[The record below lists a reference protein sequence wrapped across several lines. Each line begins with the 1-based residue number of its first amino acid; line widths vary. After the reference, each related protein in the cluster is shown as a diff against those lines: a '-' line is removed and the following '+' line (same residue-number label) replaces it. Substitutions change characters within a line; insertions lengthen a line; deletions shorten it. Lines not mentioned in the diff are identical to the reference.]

1 MCFFGSYEYGKNT
14 VSYRLARDLGTLGV
28 PDPYL
33 VGAYLV
39 LISSTVV
46 FRG

>member
-33 VGAYLV
+33 V